1 MLFNLKKTPIILLI
15 VLLCSSLYLN
25 LQTVHAEQEP
35 TLAEVI
41 DSVASNIQTNDSL
54 WNVIYG
60 QVFGLQNQTVFD
72 NSILQALSQND
83 CTDVIFIA
91 RLAELNNYS
100 SPTIDSSV
108 KTALENIPM
117 AGSLPITYTGSDAPD
132 SFLLYDRYMVNAY
145 QYAQELNVP
154 GWNLTQAYLDFVKAY
169 MTPPENSYYGEMLWI
184 NPQENFSESY
194 SGRYY
199 DEHAETLDMFL
210 EFALAGINGSMNYAD
225 DAWLNT
231 QSHWNGKYYFYSD
244 TDQEVECEM
253 GNFAQIIAEY
263 QNYRGAIPYF
273 DRVISDLEYKLLS
286 SEYNSP
292 AWGTIGVLKHAESNP
307 QLRLGET
314 MGALIALQMLYPYFT
329 NDSQANFRDMLTIGW
344 QGLVNS
350 SLYSNNQFRM
360 MDTYGDDA
368 YGDDASLLGLMTL
381 FLYGI
386 IPDTGYLAINA
397 SNERYQDYQTC
408 FPTSEWKF
416 DYQNSSIRIPVMQG
430 NLTFIFGSEN
440 VSQDFPSNGVY
451 DIQFANDWN
460 NITSITQIADI
471 NTTTLQPVTL
481 QTIPRPT
488 PSPTPVATPQPSPIP
503 TATPTPTLTPTPPQ
517 TSPSSTPTQK
527 HHNGNPTQTADVV
540 FIVSV
545 GGVMS
550 VTALFY
556 VNVKGKKPRLPR
568 TK

>member
-1 MLFNLKKTPIILLI
+1 
-15 VLLCSSLYLN
+15 
-25 LQTVHAEQEP
+25 
-35 TLAEVI
+35 
-41 DSVASNIQTNDSL
+41 
-54 WNVIYG
+54 
-60 QVFGLQNQTVFD
+60 
-72 NSILQALSQND
+72 
-83 CTDVIFIA
+83 
-91 RLAELNNYS
+91 
-100 SPTIDSSV
+100 
-108 KTALENIPM
+108 M